1 MYGNHYPND
10 DTFGQKYDNKNIVD
24 GTARE
29 AAAGNF
35 SGQGSPEYSSYS
47 SGQYT
52 EEAVRLLSSSRG
64 FLSSRRRPSP
74 PAALSSEFS
83 AFLFPFCYSS

>member
-47 SGQYT
+47 SGGQD
-52 EEAVRLLSSSRG
+52 A
-64 FLSSRRRPSP
+64 
-74 PAALSSEFS
+74 S
-83 AFLFPFCYSS
+83 ANQGSGGNENYGSYKIGEIK